1 MKKNIIK
8 ISTKNII
15 NQSFKQKLETSIE
28 QLSFEDK
35 KQVLGMI
42 REIFSKKSK
51 YLLKKWKFESIERI
65 VLNMMVWGK
74 KEELDLSESIFLLAF
89 DTLSLKDKMRVELLM
104 GKFIDEDFSSR
115 DVFNESLLGILKD
128 EFLIDSINSV
138 EYLNPI
144 WKSLREK
151 VKEEESHTDIS
162 TLEKLY
168 EEIINSDGFETSNK
182 HEDILS

>member
-1 MKKNIIK
+1 
-8 ISTKNII
+8 
-15 NQSFKQKLETSIE
+15 
-28 QLSFEDK
+28 
-35 KQVLGMI
+35 
-42 REIFSKKSK
+42 
-51 YLLKKWKFESIERI
+51 
-65 VLNMMVWGK
+65 
-74 KEELDLSESIFLLAF
+74 
-89 DTLSLKDKMRVELLM
+89 M

>member
-51 YLLKKWKFESIERI
+51 YLLKK
-65 VLNMMVWGK
+65 
-74 KEELDLSESIFLLAF
+74 
-89 DTLSLKDKMRVELLM
+89 
-104 GKFIDEDFSSR
+104 
-115 DVFNESLLGILKD
+115 
-128 EFLIDSINSV
+128 
-138 EYLNPI
+138 
-144 WKSLREK
+144 
-151 VKEEESHTDIS
+151 
-162 TLEKLY
+162 
-168 EEIINSDGFETSNK
+168 
-182 HEDILS
+182 